1 MSYKHGIGIEEQST
15 SLVTP
20 VESSSGLQVI
30 VGTAPINMLA
40 EPASAVNKLILA
52 HSYEEAV
59 SALGYSD
66 DYENYTLCE
75 AIDANFKMRNNAP
88 VVFIN
93 VLDPAK
99 HKKTVSAVEC
109 KITDGQAT
117 LTEKGMLLDTL
128 NITATGAS
136 SAKLTAT
143 THYIAEF
150 NSEGNVVVTL
160 TAAGK
165 TTVGSN
171 TTLSINGTKI
181 DPTAVKAEDV
191 IGGVDAKTGKETGL
205 ELLRQVDPKFGLTP
219 GILLAP
225 GFSKLATVAAV
236 MQAKCVE
243 LNGHYKLICILDIS
257 ATAAKKY
264 TDVADVKS
272 NNGFS
277 SKYAISVWPKVMY
290 AGKNMHFSS
299 VLAAEICYM
308 DSENSDIPSNSP
320 SNRTIP
326 IQSACLDDGTE
337 VLLDDNQ
344 ANALNAQGIVTALP
358 INGSWR
364 VWGNNTSCY
373 PDNKDPKDRWIS
385 VRRMFNWQGNT
396 FIKTYFD
403 KVDDNTNYKLIES
416 LVDAENLRG
425 NSLVAQGLVAGMKL
439 EFKEV
444 ENPIANILDGK
455 IKFHQKFS
463 PYTPAEYIENVL
475 EFDPTLVQNALTG
488 G

>member
-1 MSYKHGIGIEEQST
+1 
-15 SLVTP
+15 
-20 VESSSGLQVI
+20 
-30 VGTAPINMLA
+30 
-40 EPASAVNKLILA
+40 
-52 HSYEEAV
+52 
-59 SALGYSD
+59 
-66 DYENYTLCE
+66 
-75 AIDANFKMRNNAP
+75 
-88 VVFIN
+88 
-93 VLDPAK
+93 
-99 HKKTVSAVEC
+99 
-109 KITDGQAT
+109 
-117 LTEKGMLLDTL
+117 
-128 NITATGAS
+128 
-136 SAKLTAT
+136 
-143 THYIAEF
+143 
-150 NSEGNVVVTL
+150 
-160 TAAGK
+160 
-165 TTVGSN
+165 
-171 TTLSINGTKI
+171 
-181 DPTAVKAEDV
+181 
-191 IGGVDAKTGKETGL
+191 
-205 ELLRQVDPKFGLTP
+205 
-219 GILLAP
+219 
-225 GFSKLATVAAV
+225 
-236 MQAKCVE
+236 
-243 LNGHYKLICILDIS
+243 
-257 ATAAKKY
+257 
-264 TDVADVKS
+264 
-272 NNGFS
+272 
-277 SKYAISVWPKVMY
+277 
-290 AGKNMHFSS
+290 
-299 VLAAEICYM
+299 M

-439 EFKEV
+439 EFNAA

-455 IKFHQKFS
+455 IKFHKKFS